1 MDYELIFR
9 ITFIINYIIFA
20 GVRIYYRSQ
29 NLGRK
34 SEKELN
40 QWTKSIIVLM
50 FAILGYF
57 LAISLWI
64 LVPQIIFVFQID
76 IPPLLRWLGVIIALL
91 ATVLLWWIHHTLG
104 QQYSARLEIQE
115 EHQLIK
121 VGPYHR
127 VRHPMYTT
135 FNLFSLSV
143 SIISANLLI
152 IFFAVFIAI
161 PFYWISKT
169 EEEMLIEQ
177 FKDDYLQYMK
187 ITGRFIPRFA
197 QAEEK

>member
-1 MDYELIFR
+1 
-9 ITFIINYIIFA
+9 
-20 GVRIYYRSQ
+20 
-29 NLGRK
+29 
-34 SEKELN
+34 
-40 QWTKSIIVLM
+40 
-50 FAILGYF
+50 
-57 LAISLWI
+57 
-64 LVPQIIFVFQID
+64 
-76 IPPLLRWLGVIIALL
+76 
-91 ATVLLWWIHHTLG
+91 G
-104 QQYSARLEIQE
+104 QQYSAKLEIQE

-152 IFFAVFIAI
+152 IFFAVSITI

-187 ITGRFIPRFA
+187 ITGRFLPRFA
-197 QAEEK
+197 QTEEK

>member
-1 MDYELIFR
+1 
-9 ITFIINYIIFA
+9 
-20 GVRIYYRSQ
+20 
-29 NLGRK
+29 
-34 SEKELN
+34 
-40 QWTKSIIVLM
+40 M

-57 LAISLWI
+57 LAISL
-64 LVPQIIFVFQID
+64 IIFVFQID

>member
-1 MDYELIFR
+1 MDNELIFR
-9 ITFIINYIIFA
+9 IIFIINYIIFA

-57 LAISLWI
+57 LAIGLWI
-64 LVPQIIFVFQID
+64 LVPQIILVFQID

-91 ATVLLWWIHHTLG
+91 ATVILWWIHHTLG
-104 QQYSARLEIQE
+104 QQYSAKLEIQE

-135 FNLFSLSV
+135 FNLFSL
-143 SIISANLLI
+143 
-152 IFFAVFIAI
+152 
-161 PFYWISKT
+161 
-169 EEEMLIEQ
+169 
-177 FKDDYLQYMK
+177 
-187 ITGRFIPRFA
+187 
-197 QAEEK
+197 